1 MVRLSTVGVRKKLI
15 RSCEVVMRTL
25 GGRVARYGPLAAAS
39 ATNASV
45 PGVNTPMLVCHHGL
59 AGIET
64 VVVPGPTSVYRKP
77 VRRMT
82 GESGSFL
89 STPACRRSRP
99 DRSSVSDP
107 HREPRTGSLS
117 VIARGS
123 ALLGMLVSPC
133 WEHGDRVL
141 RSQIASP
148 GT

>member
-15 RSCEVVMRTL
+15 RRCDVVMRTF
-25 GGRVARYGPLAAAS
+25 GGRVVRYGPLAAAS

-45 PGVNTPMLVCHHGL
+45 PGVNAPMLVCHHRL

-89 STPACRRSRP
+89 STPACSRSRP
-99 DRSSVSDP
+99 DSSSVSDP
-107 HREPRTGSLS
+107 QREPRTGSLS
-117 VIARGS
+117 VIGGGS
-123 ALLGMLVSPC
+123 ASLGMLVPPC
-133 WEHGDRVL
+133 LEHATACFD
-141 RSQIASP
+141 P
-148 GT
+148 